1 MALEIINIGF
11 GNMVVAQKIVA
22 VVGAGSS
29 PIKRLIEGAERQH
42 RLVDATSGRRTRSVI
57 VTDSNHV
64 ILSHVHPA
72 TLAQKIEGKE
82 VEDEAGTA

>member
-11 GNMVVAQKIVA
+11 GNIVPTQRIVA
-22 VVGAGSS
+22 VVGAGSN
-29 PIKRLIEGAERQH
+29 PIKRLIEGAEREN

-57 VTDSNHV
+57 ITDSNHV

-72 TLAQKIEGKE
+72 TLAQKVEGKE
-82 VEDEAGTA
+82 VEDDAGTA